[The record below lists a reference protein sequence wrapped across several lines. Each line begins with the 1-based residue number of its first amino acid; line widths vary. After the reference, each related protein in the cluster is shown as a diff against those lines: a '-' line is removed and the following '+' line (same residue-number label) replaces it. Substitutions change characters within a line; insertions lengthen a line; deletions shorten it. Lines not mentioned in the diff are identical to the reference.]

1 MELMELNP
9 LTLRSRYVLTHFD
22 FFLIR
27 DRVENDMRNY
37 LTARPIWGETF
48 SFFFCVL
55 LSRAKEERY
64 EVSVFLIFLR
74 LYQDHLI
81 L

>member
-48 SFFFCVL
+48 SFFFAFFYL
-55 LSRAKEERY
+55 ARRRNATKFLS
-64 EVSVFLIFLR
+64 S
-74 LYQDHLI
+74 
-81 L
+81 